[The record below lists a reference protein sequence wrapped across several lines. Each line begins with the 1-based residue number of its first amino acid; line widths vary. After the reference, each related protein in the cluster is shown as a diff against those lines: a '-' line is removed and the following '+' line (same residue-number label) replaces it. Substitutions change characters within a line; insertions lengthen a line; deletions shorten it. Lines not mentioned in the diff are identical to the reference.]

1 MADICVGAPDINWM
15 EINCISMM
23 MVLVLVMKVVPV
35 DSLTDTNEDMRN
47 VFPRSTIKIR

>member
-1 MADICVGAPDINWM
+1 MGAPDINWM

-23 MVLVLVMKVVPV
+23 MVLVLVLVMKVVPV
-35 DSLTDTNEDMRN
+35 DSLIDTNEDMRN